1 MHSDDAVKERWKASC
16 KNLSSL
22 LPLRKENCISGGTLI
37 IDATSTQ
44 PNYKDA
50 PTDCKTGLGQD
61 VVELETL
68 IQVDV
73 KISFKPKGLHKK
85 SSD

>member
-22 LPLRKENCISGGTLI
+22 LPLRKENCISGRTLI

-61 VVELETL
+61 VVETL
-68 IQVDV
+68 IEVDV

-85 SSD
+85 SSN

>member
-50 PTDCKTGLGQD
+50 PTDCKTGLRQD
-61 VVELETL
+61 VVETL
-68 IQVDV
+68 IEVDV

-85 SSD
+85 SSN